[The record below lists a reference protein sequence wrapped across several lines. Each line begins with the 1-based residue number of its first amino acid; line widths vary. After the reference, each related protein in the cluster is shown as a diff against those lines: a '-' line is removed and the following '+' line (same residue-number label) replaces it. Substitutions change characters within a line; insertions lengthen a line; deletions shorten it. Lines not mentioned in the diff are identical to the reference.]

1 MGGVAILEAVGRSGD
16 DGDRHLHHRANGGP
30 HSDTFM
36 GRPFSCGAEGAPVR
50 GRASGAERASGMGRA
65 SGAWGESATASPTG
79 SRAATASWA
88 AQRAAAAVSA
98 VEALDG
104 TLPGQPLA
112 CCLRRER
119 GWVRAG
125 PLSAEER
132 RTVVFTV
139 RGMHFAAALSREAT
153 ALPQE
158 ATFPDAIVPDA
169 ASAFPGAPTTVA
181 GAGPPPRLASLARD
195 LGDLIAGRPG
205 RRFRAVGGRNG
216 PPAAAV
222 AVCLD
227 VLGREEARHAHRLC
241 WGRDGGG
248 VVGRRTGGPWLG
260 VVATPEAELVT
271 TCHAAVDGFGH
282 LLLTDRILGTATPL
296 GRSGGASGAWAS
308 GGRAGGGR
316 TSGRRASDGR
326 AGASEGRAGVSD
338 GRAASGG
345 YGEAQPATGLAWRFL
360 PDGTLRFREQAYA
373 TGVALE
379 RFYGRG
385 GHALANR
392 RHTPSFVVP
401 IAPGAPDDPERARR
415 RVVHGVL
422 SVRRDGASFE
432 SFDSFSRRL
441 ASWLTAERAGRGL
454 LTRTSTAVARAP
466 LPRRLKQLCL
476 SSHHGARG
484 PIPPVEALSGRA
496 RLSLIRMPAGL
507 GPAPPLIAAS
517 LPTLLPTDDDPRG
530 SVTLTLVHHARGVTV
545 AAFGVGLAGTD
556 SGAEDFLELWLEA
569 LTEVPNRSSPGGSR
583 YIAKSAR
590 T

>member
-1 MGGVAILEAVGRSGD
+1 M
-16 DGDRHLHHRANGGP
+16 
-30 HSDTFM
+30 
-36 GRPFSCGAEGAPVR
+36 R
-50 GRASGAERASGMGRA
+50 GRASGAESASVMGCA
-65 SGAWGESATASPTG
+65 SGAESASVMGCASDAWGEAATAHPTG
-79 SRAATASWA
+79 SRAATVIWA

-119 GWVRAG
+119 GWVRAR
-125 PLSAEER
+125 PLSAEGR

-139 RGMHFAAALSREAT
+139 RGTHFAAALSPEAT
-153 ALPQE
+153 L
-158 ATFPDAIVPDA
+158 PDAG
-169 ASAFPGAPTTVA
+169 SAGPGPPTTVA
-181 GAGPPPRLASLARD
+181 GAGTPPSLASLARD
-195 LGDLIAGRPG
+195 LGELIAGRPG
-205 RRFRAVGGRNG
+205 RRFRAVGGREG

-227 VLGREEARHAHRLC
+227 VLSREDARHAHRLC
-241 WGRDGGG
+241 WGRDRRR
-248 VVGRRTGGPWLG
+248 VVGRSTGGPWLG

-282 LLLTDRILGTATPL
+282 LLLTDRILGAAPL
-296 GRSGGASGAWAS
+296 GRRCGASGAW
-308 GGRAGGGR
+308 GDGRAGGNR
-316 TSGRRASDGR
+316 GR
-326 AGASEGRAGVSD
+326 AGSSD
-338 GRAASGG
+338 DWASGSG
-345 YGEAQPATGLAWRFL
+345 NGEAQPATGLAWRFL
-360 PDGTLRFREQAYA
+360 PDGAFRFREQAYA
-373 TGVALE
+373 TGIALE

-385 GHALANR
+385 GHAPANR

-422 SVRRDGASFE
+422 SVRRDGTGFE
-432 SFDSFSRRL
+432 SFDSFGRRL
-441 ASWLTAERAGRGL
+441 ASWLATERAERGL

-517 LPTLLPTDDDPRG
+517 LPTLLPTDADPRG
-530 SVTLTLVHHARGVTV
+530 SVTLTLVHHAQGVTV

-556 SGAEDFLELWLEA
+556 SGAEAFLELWLEA
-569 LTEVPNRSSPGGSR
+569 LAEVPSRSLSGGSR

>member
-1 MGGVAILEAVGRSGD
+1 MVDADWRHPAWRGFVGGVAVLEAVGRSGD
-16 DGDRHLHHRANGGP
+16 DGDRHLHHCANSGP

-36 GRPFSCGAEGAPVR
+36 GRPFASRAERASVR
-50 GRASGAERASGMGRA
+50 GRASGAEIASVMGCA
-65 SGAWGESATASPTG
+65 SDAWGEAATAHPTG
-79 SRAATASWA
+79 SRAATAIWA

-119 GWVRAG
+119 GWVRAR
-125 PLSAEER
+125 PLSAEEC

-139 RGMHFAAALSREAT
+139 RGTHFAAALSPEAT
-153 ALPQE
+153 L
-158 ATFPDAIVPDA
+158 PDATVPDA
-169 ASAFPGAPTTVA
+169 GSSGPGPTTTVA
-181 GAGPPPRLASLARD
+181 GAGTHPSLASLARD
-195 LGDLIAGRPG
+195 LGELIAGRPG
-205 RRFRAVGGRNG
+205 RRFRAVGGREG

-241 WGRDGGG
+241 WGRDRRR
-248 VVGRRTGGPWLG
+248 VVGRWTGGPWLG

-282 LLLTDRILGTATPL
+282 LLLTDRILGAAPL
-296 GRSGGASGAWAS
+296 GRQGGASGAW
-308 GGRAGGGR
+308 G
-316 TSGRRASDGR
+316 DGR
-326 AGASEGRAGVSD
+326 AGS
-338 GRAASGG
+338 SGN
-345 YGEAQPATGLAWRFL
+345 GEAQPATGLAWRFL
-360 PDGTLRFREQAYA
+360 PDGAFRFREQAYA
-373 TGVALE
+373 TGIALE
-379 RFYGRG
+379 HFYGRG
-385 GHALANR
+385 GHAPANR

-422 SVRRDGASFE
+422 SVRRDGTGFE
-432 SFDSFSRRL
+432 SFDSFGRRL
-441 ASWLTAERAGRGL
+441 ASWLATERAERGL

-517 LPTLLPTDDDPRG
+517 LPTLLPTDADPRG
-530 SVTLTLVHHARGVTV
+530 SVTLTLVHHAQGVTV

-556 SGAEDFLELWLEA
+556 SGAEAFLELWLEA
-569 LTEVPNRSSPGGSR
+569 LAEVPSRSLSGGSR

>member
-1 MGGVAILEAVGRSGD
+1 MGGVAALEAVGRSGGD
-16 DGDRHLHHRANGGP
+16 DDRYLHHRANGGP

-36 GRPFSCGAEGAPVR
+36 GRPFAP
-50 GRASGAERASGMGRA
+50 GGERTSVISRA
-65 SGAWGESATASPTG
+65 SGAWGESAAAHPTG

-88 AQRAAAAVSA
+88 AQRAVAAVSA

-119 GWVRAG
+119 GWVRTR

-139 RGMHFAAALSREAT
+139 RGTHFAAALSPEAT
-153 ALPQE
+153 VPE
-158 ATFPDAIVPDA
+158 ATVPDA
-169 ASAFPGAPTTVA
+169 ASARPCAASASPCAPTTVV
-181 GAGPPPRLASLARD
+181 GAGTPPHLASLARD

-205 RRFRAVGGRNG
+205 PRFRAVGGREG
-216 PPAAAV
+216 RPAAAV

-227 VLGREEARHAHRLC
+227 VLGRDEARHAHRLC
-241 WGRDGGG
+241 WGWDGRG

-282 LLLTDRILGTATPL
+282 LLLTDRILGAAPT
-296 GRSGGASGAWAS
+296 GRPGGASGAWG
-308 GGRAGGGR
+308 GGRA
-316 TSGRRASDGR
+316 RANHGR
-326 AGASEGRAGVSD
+326 AGD
-338 GRAASGG
+338 SGN
-345 YGEAQPATGLAWRFL
+345 GEAQPATGLAWRFL
-360 PDGTLRFREQAYA
+360 ADGALRFREQAYA
-373 TGVALE
+373 TGIALE

-385 GHALANR
+385 GHGPANR

-401 IAPGAPDDPERARR
+401 IAPGTPDDPGRERR

-422 SVRRDGASFE
+422 SVRRDGAGFE
-432 SFDSFSRRL
+432 SFDSFGRRF
-441 ASWLTAERAGRGL
+441 ASWLATERAGRGL

-466 LPRRLKQLCL
+466 LPRRLKQRCL

-496 RLSLIRMPAGL
+496 RLSSIRMPAGL
-507 GPAPPLIAAS
+507 GAPPPLIAAS

-530 SVTLTLVHHARGVTV
+530 SVTLTLVRHVEGVTV

-556 SGAEDFLELWLEA
+556 SGAEAFLELWLEA
-569 LTEVPNRSSPGGSR
+569 LAEVPSRSLPGGSR

>member
-1 MGGVAILEAVGRSGD
+1 MGGVAVLEAVGRSGD
-16 DGDRHLHHRANGGP
+16 DGDRHLHHCANSGP

-36 GRPFSCGAEGAPVR
+36 GRPFASRTERASVR
-50 GRASGAERASGMGRA
+50 GRASGAEIASVMGCA
-65 SGAWGESATASPTG
+65 SDAWGEAATAHPTG
-79 SRAATASWA
+79 SRAATAIWA

-119 GWVRAG
+119 GWVRAR

-139 RGMHFAAALSREAT
+139 RGTHFAAALSPEAT
-153 ALPQE
+153 LPDG
-158 ATFPDAIVPDA
+158 TVPDA
-169 ASAFPGAPTTVA
+169 GSAGPGPTTTVA
-181 GAGPPPRLASLARD
+181 GAGTPPSLASLARD

-205 RRFRAVGGRNG
+205 RRFRAVGGREG

-227 VLGREEARHAHRLC
+227 VMSREEARHAHRLC
-241 WGRDGGG
+241 WGRDRRR
-248 VVGRRTGGPWLG
+248 VVGRSTGGPWLG

-282 LLLTDRILGTATPL
+282 LLLTDRILGAAPL
-296 GRSGGASGAWAS
+296 GRRGGASGAW
-308 GGRAGGGR
+308 GDGRAGGNRGR
-316 TSGRRASDGR
+316 AGSSDGR
-326 AGASEGRAGVSD
+326 AGSSDARAG
-338 GRAASGG
+338 GNGN
-345 YGEAQPATGLAWRFL
+345 GEARPTTGLAWRFL
-360 PDGTLRFREQAYA
+360 PDGAFRFREQAYA
-373 TGVALE
+373 MGIALE

-385 GHALANR
+385 GHAPANR

-422 SVRRDGASFE
+422 SVRRDGTGFE
-432 SFDSFSRRL
+432 SFDSFGRRL

-530 SVTLTLVHHARGVTV
+530 SVTLTLVHHAQGVTV

-556 SGAEDFLELWLEA
+556 SGAEAFLELWLEA
-569 LTEVPNRSSPGGSR
+569 LAEVPSRSLSGGSR